1 MNNRVTREIEAENLL
16 GREKVMKSQDG
27 NDIKKQ
33 FIQSMINA
41 TLEDPERVLTEI
53 VDYIVENKKYQLY
66 KTTEDLLP
74 FFQSMQLLNTKII
87 SKTAN
92 LETSLRLQKDA
103 NLGTSTQLLE
113 SQSKLSNTTQR
124 LTELET
130 YLAKLEND
138 NKQLNLKS
146 QDMRAKLLQYERGL

>member
-1 MNNRVTREIEAENLL
+1 MV
-16 GREKVMKSQDG
+16 
-27 NDIKKQ
+27 
-33 FIQSMINA
+33 NA

-66 KTTEDLLP
+66 KNAEDLLP
-74 FFQSMQLLNTKII
+74 FFQSMQLLNSKIL

-92 LETSLRLQKDA
+92 LETSLRLQKDD

-124 LTELET
+124 LTEVET
-130 YLAKLEND
+130 YLAKLEHD

-146 QDMRAKLLQYERGL
+146 QDMRTKLLQYERGL